1 MPLEHFQPAT
11 QGTLAAGA
19 VVLNVVSLL
28 CCLAVAWLY
37 LKTPKARRSGTSK
50 LVFFLAGASAA
61 LALSSAASE
70 AGTSVA
76 CFAPPHTCRREHTA
90 AWALLEST
98 HIFLLRCAGA
108 WSAAVAL
115 HLIRERLRA
124 SKILGYN
131 FVTWQRGYHLLC
143 WVGPA
148 AHMQGCTL
156 VNDWL
161 GPRAASVALYGAV
174 MHGASVGLLARLRH
188 ARSPPPGW
196 VQLQVEEQ
204 RAVEEQRRGSS
215 LSHTACLL
223 PYCLAT
229 SRNPTP

>member
-1 MPLEHFQPAT
+1 MPRHGIPGVVPPRRVVVTPHGAPTPTPHPPAAPHTLHARSFQPAT

-161 GPRAASVALYGAV
+161 GPRAASVALYGADF
-174 MHGASVGLLARLRH
+174 SVLLVSA
-188 ARSPPPGW
+188 APTFSSP
-196 VQLQVEEQ
+196 
-204 RAVEEQRRGSS
+204 RF
-215 LSHTACLL
+215 
-223 PYCLAT
+223 
-229 SRNPTP
+229 